1 MSVRRGLLCAG
12 LVVAAFLV
20 LLPVMV
26 SAAEEEGGFSVQW
39 GPNCETLTIRYTGGE
54 YQYPRDM
61 LTEVFPPP
69 GDPPHGKFGKE
80 WPIIIMWSRW
90 TESMENFPAKYRPHA
105 LDLALMFA
113 CDAQL
118 YENAYPDVIRSSKFT
133 YPPEF
138 TDAARQDLSYNLVE
152 KMRGKA
158 VQYEVAAKAGFAMA
172 DYTIK
177 TKILVG
183 SSADGKTFFFNDRPE
198 YISDYLDERD
208 FFFAAHDAGD
218 RIEYEA
224 IMVCVCKPRGWFKDE
239 TLNRIKETG
248 RYFVERLYACLK
260 GMSTEGQIE
269 RYLALIRDKS
279 TEGARE

>member
-1 MSVRRGLLCAG
+1 MSVKKRLFCVS
-12 LVVAAFLV
+12 LVFALSIF
-20 LLPVMV
+20 LLPTVV
-26 SAAEEEGGFSVQW
+26 SAAEKDGEFSVQW

-61 LTEVFPPP
+61 VTEVFPPP

-80 WPIIIMWSRW
+80 WPIIIMWARW

-138 TDAARQDLSYNLVE
+138 TEAAQKDLDYNLVE
-152 KMRGKA
+152 RMRAKA
-158 VQYEVAAKAGFAMA
+158 VQYEVAAKAGFAMS

-183 SSADGKTFFFNDRPE
+183 SSADGKTFFFQDRPE
-198 YISDYLDERD
+198 YISDYIEERD
-208 FFFAAHDAGD
+208 FFFAAYDAGS
-218 RIEYEA
+218 EMKYEA
-224 IMVCVCKPRGWFKDE
+224 IMVCVCKPSWFKEE
-239 TLNRIKETG
+239 TLNRIRDAGK
-248 RYFVERLYACLK
+248 YFVERLHACLK
-260 GMSTEGQIE
+260 GMLTEGQIE
-269 RYLALIRDKS
+269 RYLALIRNKS
-279 TEGARE
+279 AGGAK